1 MVNPDTCLE
10 ETQRWVSFC
19 MQKWR
24 ELWEE
29 EVDLQKVEAQD
40 QGGAK
45 WSGVSITREG
55 KTTDY
60 YFTKKRNQNYYRRGV
75 GGMPEP
81 TPLNMSKTEFVKRS
95 KASGS
100 TVKAITK
107 SEQTK
112 KEAAYKEDRRETND
126 FLNKA
131 WYHAGPRPRKG
142 WKGH

>member
-1 MVNPDTCLE
+1 MGLFLYAE
-10 ETQRWVSFC
+10 MEGIMGGRGGSS
-19 MQKWR
+19 KSGSSGS
-24 ELWEE
+24 
-29 EVDLQKVEAQD
+29 
-40 QGGAK
+40 GGAK

-60 YFTKKRNQNYYRRGV
+60 YFTKKGNQNYYRRGV

-131 WYHAGPRPRKG
+131 WHQAGPRPRKG